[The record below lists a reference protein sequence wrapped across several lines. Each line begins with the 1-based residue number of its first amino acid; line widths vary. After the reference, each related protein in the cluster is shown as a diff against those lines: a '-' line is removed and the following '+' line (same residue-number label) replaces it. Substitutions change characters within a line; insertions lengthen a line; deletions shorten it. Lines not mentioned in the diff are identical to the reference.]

1 MRIHPT
7 APKHIFVKSLS
18 SKDPSPSR
26 GTLGGRSSI
35 KPVLSSS
42 KTSTV
47 SAWTSA
53 KEQRPA
59 RGRAL
64 VRLTGPLLRAVRPE
78 DASYNWRR
86 ALQEQVA
93 AQMAM
98 CEEARDRPDQLAG
111 MYRFR
116 GWR

>member
-1 MRIHPT
+1 
-7 APKHIFVKSLS
+7 
-18 SKDPSPSR
+18 
-26 GTLGGRSSI
+26 
-35 KPVLSSS
+35 
-42 KTSTV
+42 
-47 SAWTSA
+47 
-53 KEQRPA
+53 
-59 RGRAL
+59 L

-78 DASYNWRR
+78 DASYYWRR

-98 CEEARDRPDQLAG
+98 CEEARDRHDQLAG